1 MLVTRIGGIYSG
13 IWMQLR
19 RTHTCGQLRADHSD
33 HETVLSGWIHSR
45 RDHGGLIFI
54 DLRDRYGKTQVV
66 FDEAKAPEAFNV
78 AKGLGMEDVISVK
91 GVVVRRPAASLNP
104 DMPTGEVDVY
114 CSELE
119 VLNEAEP
126 LPFLVSDR
134 ASANEDLRLQYRYLE
149 LRTEELQ
156 RYLLTRS
163 KVYQLVR
170 NYFYEHD
177 FVELETPVLMKSTP
191 EGARDYLVPSRLHHG
206 RFYAL
211 PQSPQIY
218 KQLLMIA
225 GYDKYFQI
233 VKCFRDEDLRADRQP
248 EFTQI
253 DVELSFAD
261 EEDIFTNVEGLINL
275 LYHEIRG
282 QALPDQYLRLTY
294 HEAME
299 RYGSDKP
306 DLRYELELQEFAP
319 YVVKSDFNA
328 FKGVLKAGGRAKA
341 LVLPGGARYSR
352 KMIDE
357 LTSLVTRYH
366 RAKGLAWMKGAE
378 VGLEGGI
385 AKFFPAATQADI
397 CADLNVHAGDIIFII
412 GDQEQVA
419 LPALGAL
426 RQELARR
433 EELADSDQVK
443 PLWVTEFPLLDYDA
457 ENARYVAVHHPFTAP
472 HPDDIATMEDD
483 PGQVRSRGY
492 DLVINGNEVA
502 GGSIR
507 IHDTALQSRVFKLLD
522 ISEDEAELKFGF
534 LLQAL
539 KYGAPPH
546 GGIAY
551 GFDRLVMLLVGTE
564 QIRDVIAFP
573 KTTSATS
580 LMDGAPSSVSP
591 EQLLELGIALT
602 DTKKTAPDQ
611 HK

>member
-1 MLVTRIGGIYSG
+1 
-13 IWMQLR
+13 MQLR
-19 RTHTCGQLRADHSD
+19 RTHTCGQLRVADID
-33 HETVLSGWIHSR
+33 HETILSGWIHSR

-66 FDEAKAPEAFNV
+66 FDEAQAAEAFSV

-91 GVVVRRPAASLNP
+91 GIVVSRPTESHNP
-104 DMPTGEVDVY
+104 NMPTGEVDVY
-114 CSELE
+114 CTELE

-134 ASANEDLRLQYRYLE
+134 ESANEELRLQYRYLE

-156 RYLLTRS
+156 RFLITRS

-170 NYFYEHD
+170 NYFYSHD
-177 FVELETPVLMKSTP
+177 FVEIETPVLMKSTP

-206 RFYAL
+206 HFYAL

-218 KQLLMIA
+218 KQLLMIS

-253 DVELSFAD
+253 DVEMAFPD
-261 EEDIFTNVEGLINL
+261 EDDIFANVEGLINL
-275 LYHEIRG
+275 LYREIQG
-282 QALPDQYLRLTY
+282 KELPSQYLRLTY
-294 HEAME
+294 SEAME

-319 YVVKSDFNA
+319 YVIKSEFSV
-328 FKGVLKAGGRAKA
+328 FKSVLDDGGRVKA
-341 LVLPGGARYSR
+341 LVLSGGAKYSR

-357 LTSLVTRYH
+357 LTNFVIRYH
-366 RAKGLAWMKGAE
+366 RAKGLAWMKAMEG
-378 VGLEGGI
+378 GLDGGI
-385 AKFFPAATQADI
+385 AKFFPAAIQSDI
-397 CADLNVHAGDIIFII
+397 RADLNVNDGDIIFII
-412 GDQEQVA
+412 GNKEKVA
-419 LPALGAL
+419 LSALGAL
-426 RQELARR
+426 RQELAKR
-433 EELADSDQVK
+433 EELADSDQVA
-443 PLWVTEFPLLDYDA
+443 PLWVTEFPLLDYD
-457 ENARYVAVHHPFTAP
+457 EESGRYMAVHHPFTAP
-472 HPDDIATMEDD
+472 HPDDIPTMEED
-483 PGQVRSRGY
+483 PGKVRSRGY

-507 IHDTALQSRVFKLLD
+507 IHDTALQSRVFKLLNIGD
-522 ISEDEAELKFGF
+522 EEAEIKFGF
-534 LLQAL
+534 LLKAL

-580 LMDGAPSSVSP
+580 LMDGAPARVAQ
-591 EQLLELGIALT
+591 EQLKELGIALT
-602 DTKKTAPDQ
+602 DATKSAPDQ
-611 HK
+611 QK